1 MQECFGLLEEV
12 KKQPLLWEE
21 MFVYKK
27 EQLDAITVE
36 NLFQPVWSEA
46 GSNRH
51 RLELKT
57 QAHWRDLLQDLE
69 GKCIYLIINQAVNL
83 FVLGLFQKNQNSQN
97 NQKTK
102 YPASVL
108 CNITQSSQSV
118 NYTCNG
124 RSHKKQS
131 TENYIK

>member
-69 GKCIYLIINQAVNL
+69 GKCIYLIINQAVNS
-83 FVLGLFQKNQNSQN
+83 FVLCIFQKNHKKAKTTKKPNSQH
-97 NQKTK
+97 QCYVT
-102 YPASVL
+102 
-108 CNITQSSQSV
+108 
-118 NYTCNG
+118 
-124 RSHKKQS
+124 
-131 TENYIK
+131 